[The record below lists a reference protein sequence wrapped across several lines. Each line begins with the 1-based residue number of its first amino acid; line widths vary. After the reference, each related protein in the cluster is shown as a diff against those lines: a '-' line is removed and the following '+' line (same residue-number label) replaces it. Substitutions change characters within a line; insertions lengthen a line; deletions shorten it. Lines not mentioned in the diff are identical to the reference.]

1 MLHVTV
7 AIKEN
12 GRIIRK
18 IIMVKDETEFAEMM
32 LARPGFKFHR
42 INTVVYGN
50 GPIKTEFEIPVDF
63 ESEEPTHPKEEA
75 L

>member
-12 GRIIRK
+12 GRVIRK
-18 IIMVKDETEFAEMM
+18 IIMVQDETEFAEKM
-32 LARPGFKFHR
+32 LARPGLKCHR

-63 ESEEPTHPKEEA
+63 ESEEPTLPREESP
-75 L
+75 